1 MTCFRKHFAAV
12 AASTVHLVQAQQ
24 LKDGHPAFMSYPGI
38 SNACETALNTTVDC
52 PAFLQKVSVK
62 NAILDLDQ
70 VQALCTGSCVTDLQS
85 ARSDIAS
92 ACTAD
97 TDVIVYDDVAYPATF
112 IADQY
117 LFTTEVSCLQDTH
130 TGEYCDPKFLVWSNQ
145 SFMTRDQSCSDCWLN
160 VQALQLGNPLGYDDS
175 LASNFAELKASCN
188 AKSYTY
194 ATPTAYGIN
203 ATATTDTDG
212 ARFTKPSTCTGSY
225 VLQPGDDCNSVAKKM
240 GVSTYSMLVSNGL
253 DLYCRNFDAA
263 LNSRA
268 SLCTPPTCKIYEWGF
283 FDDCNDVASKNDIS
297 VAHFLSWNPNFD
309 SICRNSIIFAGY
321 EVCVSAPGGSIESG
335 ASANLSVSTGASSA
349 VQAGDDCAKLSVAFS
364 MTISDFL
371 FLNPKIHTNCTNLLL
386 GVSYCVFPVGDIGS
400 YSGYQAA
407 PTLSITVSPATFPS
421 IDTAV
426 PSAINYPDPDF
437 VFQNLPKAP
446 GTADDCTF
454 YADYSENA
462 RDAGSNSC
470 TAVASAWDIQFE
482 DLLDWNPSL
491 STDQGTCAIQPGRSY
506 CVQKSTTVLYAPTGD
521 ECLAVNATEIPEG
534 TSADCTCFT
543 EVSGYEGT
551 VGLDCEAVADDSS
564 ITLVVLQ
571 DLNPWLATECDNA
584 LFAGLGEWDHRAVCI
599 GTNAT
604 GPSSSTRPSLS
615 GPRTTEAM
623 GPTQSGMAAGC
634 HQFYTVQSGDS
645 CAAVEEKFDI
655 TFAQLYKWNPSI
667 GEDCANLWLGYAYC
681 VDGSISA
688 TTTSSPTG
696 STPSFVTPTPT
707 QEGMTKSCNDFY
719 KVKSGDGCYDIV
731 SYYGISLED
740 FYTYNPAVG
749 DDCSKLYP
757 DNFVCVGVTSSGFC
771 KIDVTFNTAYS
782 TEWGESVWA
791 VGSIPELGS
800 WDVNK
805 ALMLTGSSGA
815 DGSTDWQATA
825 ELPADTQ
832 VSYKFVKMQ
841 TDGTP
846 VWEQDPNRS
855 FLTSSC
861 GGSAIQEG
869 GSWQG
874 SSTGSTTPSTT
885 CPIVPTCTSL
895 DVVFEVLAQT
905 TYGESVYVIGS
916 VPALGEWS
924 TNAAVA
930 LAADQYTQARPLWRG
945 TISLAVGQDVQF
957 KFIKINLDGTYT
969 WEADPN
975 RVVRVPTDCSAT
987 PTQSGAFQQ

>member
-1 MTCFRKHFAAV
+1 M
-12 AASTVHLVQAQQ
+12 
-24 LKDGHPAFMSYPGI
+24 
-38 SNACETALNTTVDC
+38 
-52 PAFLQKVSVK
+52 
-62 NAILDLDQ
+62 
-70 VQALCTGSCVTDLQS
+70 
-85 ARSDIAS
+85 
-92 ACTAD
+92 
-97 TDVIVYDDVAYPATF
+97 
-112 IADQY
+112 
-117 LFTTEVSCLQDTH
+117 
-130 TGEYCDPKFLVWSNQ
+130 
-145 SFMTRDQSCSDCWLN
+145 
-160 VQALQLGNPLGYDDS
+160 
-175 LASNFAELKASCN
+175 
-188 AKSYTY
+188 
-194 ATPTAYGIN
+194 
-203 ATATTDTDG
+203 
-212 ARFTKPSTCTGSY
+212 
-225 VLQPGDDCNSVAKKM
+225 
-240 GVSTYSMLVSNGL
+240 
-253 DLYCRNFDAA
+253 
-263 LNSRA
+263 
-268 SLCTPPTCKIYEWGF
+268 
-283 FDDCNDVASKNDIS
+283 
-297 VAHFLSWNPNFD
+297 
-309 SICRNSIIFAGY
+309 
-321 EVCVSAPGGSIESG
+321 SAPGGSIESG

-349 VQAGDDCAKLSVAFS
+349 VPAPTNSFPETKECGGWYTVQAGDDCAKLSVAFS

-371 FLNPKIHTNCTNLLL
+371 FLNPEIYTNCTNLLL

-400 YSGYQAA
+400 YSGYQAP
-407 PTLSITVSPATFPS
+407 PTLSITVPPATFPS
-421 IDTAV
+421 VDTAV
-426 PSAINYPDPDF
+426 PSATNYPDPDF

-446 GTADDCTF
+446 ETADDCTF

-462 RDAGSNSC
+462 RDADSNSC
-470 TAVASAWDIQFE
+470 TAVASAWDIHLE

-491 STDQGTCAIQPGRSY
+491 STDQGTCAIQPGRGY

-534 TSADCTCFT
+534 TSAECTCFT

-584 LFAGLGEWDHRAVCI
+584 LFAGLGEWDHRA
-599 GTNAT
+599 T
-604 GPSSSTRPSLS
+604 
-615 GPRTTEAM
+615 
-623 GPTQSGMAAGC
+623 GMAAGC
-634 HQFYTVQSGDS
+634 RQFYTAQSGDS

-667 GEDCANLWLGYAYC
+667 
-681 VDGSISA
+681 
-688 TTTSSPTG
+688 
-696 STPSFVTPTPT
+696 
-707 QEGMTKSCNDFY
+707 
-719 KVKSGDGCYDIV
+719 KSGDSCYEIA

-757 DNFVCVGVTSSGFC
+757 DNYVCVGVTSSGSC

-885 CPIVPTCTSL
+885 SPIVPTCTSL

-945 TISLAVGQDVQF
+945 TVSLAVEQDVQF

-975 RVVRVPTDCSAT
+975 RIVRVPADCSAT
-987 PTQSGAFQQ
+987 PTQSGAFQR

>member
-1 MTCFRKHFAAV
+1 MTCSWKLFIAV
-12 AASTVHLVQAQQ
+12 AASTVHLVQTQQ

-38 SNACETALNTTVDC
+38 SHACETALNTTVDC
-52 PAFLQKVSVK
+52 PAFLQSVSV
-62 NAILDLDQ
+62 N
-70 VQALCTGSCVTDLQS
+70 
-85 ARSDIAS
+85 
-92 ACTAD
+92 
-97 TDVIVYDDVAYPATF
+97 Y
-112 IADQY
+112 
-117 LFTTEVSCLQDTH
+117 

-160 VQALQLGNPLGYDDS
+160 VQALQLGSPLGYDDS

-194 ATPTAYGIN
+194 ATPTVYGIN

-212 ARFTKPSTCTGSY
+212 AKFTKPSTCTGSY

-240 GVSTYSMLVSNGL
+240 SVSTYSMLVSNGL
-253 DLYCRNFDAA
+253 DLYCQNFDAA
-263 LNSRA
+263 VNSRA

-283 FDDCNDVASKNDIS
+283 FDDCNDVASQNDIS

-321 EVCVSAPGGSIESG
+321 QVCVSAPGGSIESG

-349 VQAGDDCAKLSVAFS
+349 VPAPTNSFPETKECGGWYTVQAGDDCAKLSVAFS

-371 FLNPKIHTNCTNLLL
+371 FLNPEIYTNCTNLLL

-400 YSGYQAA
+400 YSGYQAP
-407 PTLSITVSPATFPS
+407 PTLSITVPPATFPS
-421 IDTAV
+421 VDTAV
-426 PSAINYPDPDF
+426 PSATNYPDPDF

-446 GTADDCTF
+446 ETADDCTF

-462 RDAGSNSC
+462 RDADSNSC
-470 TAVASAWDIQFE
+470 TAVASAWDIHLE

-491 STDQGTCAIQPGRSY
+491 STDQGTCAIQPGRGY

-534 TSADCTCFT
+534 TSAECTCFT

-604 GPSSSTRPSLS
+604 GSSSSTRPSLS

-623 GPTQSGMAAGC
+623 GPTQTGMAAGC
-634 HQFYTVQSGDS
+634 RQFYTAQSGDS

-681 VDGSISA
+681 VDASVSE

-719 KVKSGDGCYDIV
+719 KVKSGDSCYEIA

-757 DNFVCVGVTSSGFC
+757 DNYVCVGVTSSGSC

-885 CPIVPTCTSL
+885 SPIVPTCTSL

-945 TISLAVGQDVQF
+945 TVSLAVEQDVQF

-975 RVVRVPTDCSAT
+975 RIVRVPADCSAT
-987 PTQSGAFQQ
+987 PTQSGAFQR